1 MSFLE
6 TLKKVEDII
15 LGGKNETIKSKD
27 HWKKYLKPKL
37 KQNS

>member
-27 HWKKYLKPKL
+27 HWKNILN
-37 KQNS
+37 QN